1 MVQASFQKSPSV
13 LCFPMIYSS
22 QHLQS
27 LSKLLGEKR
36 SSYGTSIDRK
46 SLEVGEPINS
56 APPEVKQIIER
67 VLQVEKDRLYTQNY
81 RGINED
87 ILKIIQEAIPE

>member
-1 MVQASFQKSPSV
+1 MT
-13 LCFPMIYSS
+13 YSS
-22 QHLQS
+22 HHLRS

-36 SSYGTSIDRK
+36 SSYGRK
-46 SLEVGEPINS
+46 VNPQAIEIVEPISS
-56 APPEVKQIIER
+56 APPEVKKIIER

-81 RGINED
+81 RGINDD